1 MRASSCWI
9 TWCGRARYARTSRAT
24 VPSRRYGA
32 CLSEAGGRTR
42 RASIAVATHLIA
54 DHAAD
59 DAADRR
65 TADVTGHAG
74 TDRRAHA
81 GAYHGVTVALAHA
94 RARREVRGQ
103 ERTDHQFGCPFHRRP
118 P

>member
-1 MRASSCWI
+1 MPGPAALPSPRGVTVRAS
-9 TWCGRARYARTSRAT
+9 
-24 VPSRRYGA
+24 
-32 CLSEAGGRTR
+32 LSGRTR

-74 TDRRAHA
+74 TDRRTHA